1 MIGPSGPVI
10 LKLVFDNSVTQQ
22 AKAGLRSALQRDATS
37 SATTEVVVVSSLS
50 RVVRRPQT
58 FLADL

>member
-1 MIGPSGPVI
+1 VI
-10 LKLVFDNSVTQQ
+10 FKLIFDNSVMQE

-37 SATTEVVVVSSLS
+37 DATAQVVVSSSLS
-50 RVVRRPQT
+50 RVVKRPQT